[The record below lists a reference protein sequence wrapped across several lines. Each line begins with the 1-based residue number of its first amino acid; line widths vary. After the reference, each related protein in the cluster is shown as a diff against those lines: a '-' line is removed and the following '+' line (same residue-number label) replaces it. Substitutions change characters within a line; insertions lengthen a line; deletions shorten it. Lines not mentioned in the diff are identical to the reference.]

1 MVIEPAVCPATL
13 KPGCTGYAPRAVKE
27 VFGGR
32 TMPVQ
37 FPYDLPSGT
46 GIYQL
51 KIEKRKYQFTDFPS
65 ELTLEVFEEEDR
77 AANEQLSRQLA
88 AQLFQLPV
96 VASALTFLPDGRIG
110 LISRNIPITGNMLQL
125 AILDGH
131 EPGPDA
137 HYRYSYHG
145 ISLLIDK
152 YFPAPIPAK
161 ELLFRMVAVHYLLCN
176 GEAHLRSF
184 QFLEERGE
192 NDFSLAPVSA
202 ICNTAVQGDKTDLAL
217 LDGLYLRDF
226 EKISFKTLGFYGYDD
241 MYQFGLRMNLVNFRV
256 KRFLDQLLT
265 KKDDVLDMIVRSYL
279 TDAGKRLYAE
289 TFLKRQERLST
300 SYSGLYMPVG

>member
-1 MVIEPAVCPATL
+1 MVTNPAVCPATF

-37 FPYDLPSGT
+37 FPYELPPNPVT
-46 GIYQL
+46 YHL
-51 KIEKRKYQFTDFPS
+51 KIEKRKYQFTDLPS
-65 ELTLEVFEEEDR
+65 ELTLDVFEEEDR

-96 VASALTFLPDGRIG
+96 IASALTFLQDGRTA
-110 LISRNIPITGNMLQL
+110 LISRNIPVTGNMLQL

-131 EPGPDA
+131 TPGPDA
-137 HYRYSYHG
+137 QYRYSYHG

-161 ELLFRMVAVHYLLCN
+161 ELLFRMVAVHYLLGN
-176 GEAHLRSF
+176 GEAHLRTF
-184 QFLEERGE
+184 QFVEDRGE
-192 NDFSLAPVSA
+192 NDFSMAPLSSV
-202 ICNTAVQGDKTDLAL
+202 CNTALHGDAADLAL

-241 MYQFGLRMNLVNFRV
+241 IYQFGLRMNLVNFRV
-256 KRFLDQLLT
+256 KRFLDLILT
-265 KKDDVLDMIVRSYL
+265 QKDEVLDMIVRSYL
-279 TDAGKRLYAE
+279 SDAGKRMYAE
-289 TFLKRQERLST
+289 SFLKRQERLST
-300 SYSGLYMPVG
+300 SYSGLYKPVG